1 MIQPSREAFRRF
13 TDDETFERI
22 RSFGTFQEMWASCLS
37 AYPEQTAIED
47 NGVRYTY
54 AALEDEAAAFRTVLA
69 AGGAPKK
76 VAVFGPN
83 SFALVKT
90 LIGAVTLG
98 CTAAVLPAQL
108 PDMAVLGCCMKFGVE
123 ALIYD
128 PALKDRVQL
137 AAQKLPGLRLIASDE
152 TAAEK
157 TAMRPVRPEDP
168 CLIMFTGG
176 TTGKS
181 KGALLS
187 HRAVMEGTVNGC
199 YGIPEIFG
207 QRYLL
212 ILPLSHVFG
221 MIRNLFTSL
230 YTGSDLFIC
239 RNNKDMFR
247 DAAMFRPT
255 VLVAVPAIAE
265 LALTLSKKFG
275 RMMLGADLKTIICG
289 AAPVAPYLIAEYHKL
304 GVELYP
310 GYGLTESANLV
321 SGNPENL
328 TRPTSVGLPYPNQEL
343 RIVDGELWIR
353 GANMM
358 DGYVGEDN
366 AAAYSDAWFKTG
378 DLARFDDDGFL
389 YITGRIKEIILLPN
403 GENVSPAE
411 VEAHFNAL
419 PFVQDSQLFEDVNAL
434 GQPIL
439 ALEIVPRATELG
451 GMQDPQEEMT
461 EALQAVNRSLPTWQQ
476 AAKITIRDKDFDRTP
491 SMKIARYQKCK

>member
-239 RNNKDMFR
+239 RNPR
-247 DAAMFRPT
+247 
-255 VLVAVPAIAE
+255 
-265 LALTLSKKFG
+265 
-275 RMMLGADLKTIICG
+275 
-289 AAPVAPYLIAEYHKL
+289 
-304 GVELYP
+304 
-310 GYGLTESANLV
+310 
-321 SGNPENL
+321 
-328 TRPTSVGLPYPNQEL
+328 
-343 RIVDGELWIR
+343 
-353 GANMM
+353 
-358 DGYVGEDN
+358 
-366 AAAYSDAWFKTG
+366 
-378 DLARFDDDGFL
+378 
-389 YITGRIKEIILLPN
+389 
-403 GENVSPAE
+403 
-411 VEAHFNAL
+411 
-419 PFVQDSQLFEDVNAL
+419 SQSWL
-434 GQPIL
+434 
-439 ALEIVPRATELG
+439 
-451 GMQDPQEEMT
+451 
-461 EALQAVNRSLPTWQQ
+461 
-476 AAKITIRDKDFDRTP
+476 
-491 SMKIARYQKCK
+491 